1 MPTSQVIN
9 IAFIA
14 GPNGVALMAATPAQG
29 VLAFGQGSFD
39 NNEDPDPNA
48 PGFID
53 KIKNWLKGVGESA
66 RNYIA
71 NFKAEDLSKVR
82 PVDREALR
90 GNPNDIIRARHNT
103 TPEDADAIMKDGKIG
118 KSGDGKVYVESPD
131 APNVNGVVK
140 QDPRVKADELGIL
153 PDKGNAGVDFFI
165 RRGDLKLER
174 NPRTGNMDLVVE
186 GDVQL
191 QYRSPES
198 FVRQE

>member
-1 MPTSQVIN
+1 M
-9 IAFIA
+9 
-14 GPNGVALMAATPAQG
+14 
-29 VLAFGQGSFD
+29 
-39 NNEDPDPNA
+39 
-48 PGFID
+48 
-53 KIKNWLKGVGESA
+53 
-66 RNYIA
+66 
-71 NFKAEDLSKVR
+71 SKVR